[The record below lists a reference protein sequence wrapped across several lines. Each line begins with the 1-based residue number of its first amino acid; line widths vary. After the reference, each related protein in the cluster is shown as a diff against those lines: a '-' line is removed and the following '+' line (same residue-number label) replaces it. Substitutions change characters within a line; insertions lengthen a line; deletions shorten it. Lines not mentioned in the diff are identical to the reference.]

1 MKKIYEQPEMT
12 TLQLEVM
19 DIVTLSTETNEP
31 GDKKGTYD
39 EIFG

>member
-12 TLQLEVM
+12 TLQFEVM

-31 GDKKGTYD
+31 GDNQGTYD